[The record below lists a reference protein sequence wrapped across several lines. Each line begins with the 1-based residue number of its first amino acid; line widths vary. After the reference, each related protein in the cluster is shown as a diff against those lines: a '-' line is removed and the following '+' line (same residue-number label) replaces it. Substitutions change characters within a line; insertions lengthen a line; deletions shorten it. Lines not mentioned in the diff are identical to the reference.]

1 MSRITRSVLAVL
13 SFTESVDVDH
23 VMYGISAA
31 ALGVEDQYPSPNVL
45 VAISAKPPFDLVPKR
60 YKVLVVSVVVV
71 KEDALVEGPF
81 FMELPKNGDCATFV
95 IANAENAFATTALN
109 ETVTSVDVVTFVP
122 SSQDIK
128 NKPRFDGVVVVFE
141 MSTAEVQPPVLK
153 VKEGAALLSAANITK
168 TRVIVLAVTLMAE
181 VHFREVV
188 EVLLLLLL
196 QQFLVAAQP
205 D

>member
-1 MSRITRSVLAVL
+1 
-13 SFTESVDVDH
+13 
-23 VMYGISAA
+23 
-31 ALGVEDQYPSPNVL
+31 
-45 VAISAKPPFDLVPKR
+45 
-60 YKVLVVSVVVV
+60 
-71 KEDALVEGPF
+71 
-81 FMELPKNGDCATFV
+81 MELPKNGDCATFV

-188 EVLLLLLL
+188 EVLLLLLHINVGVPIAPEAGL
-196 QQFLVAAQP
+196 TSMQLPSKIKRITIF
-205 D
+205 